1 MTEEK
6 RRGRPEHEPTEETR
20 LKVRVLKAGA
30 MSQLAIAE
38 AIGISEPTL
47 RKHYSS
53 ELDQG
58 GAIVTA
64 EVLMAR
70 YRAAMGGSV
79 PAQNKLLELAG
90 TLPPNKMGRPPS
102 TKAEPALGKKA
113 EAELAAQDAHEGTGW
128 ADLVKH

>member
-1 MTEEK
+1 MTAEK
-6 RRGRPEHEPTEETR
+6 PRGRPEHEPTDELR

-30 MSQLAIAE
+30 MSQVAIAE

-47 RKHYSS
+47 RKHYSL

-58 GAIVTA
+58 SAIVTA

-70 YRAAMGGSV
+70 YHSAMGGSV

-90 TLPPNKMGRPPS
+90 TLPPAKMGRPPKPA
-102 TKAEPALGKKA
+102 TDPALGKKA
-113 EAELAAQDAHEGTGW
+113 EAEIAAKDAHEGTGW